1 MPRRDLKVVGNHL
14 SRCNNSS
21 PRYARENH
29 YAILAR
35 MKISYVFKSQDKHNA
50 SYFSKCHELTDAN
63 PTAKIRKIY
72 GILTIWRGDPGR
84 FWAKA
89 TTFDSVGPRRAKCLE
104 AST

>member
-29 YAILAR
+29 YATLAR
-35 MKISYVFKSQDKHNA
+35 VKNSYVFKSQDKHNA

-63 PTAKIRKIY
+63 PTTKVRKIY
-72 GILTIWRGDPGR
+72 GFLTIKRGDPAR
-84 FWAKA
+84 FWAEV
-89 TTFDSVGPRRAKCLE
+89 TTF
-104 AST
+104 